1 LRFFFSHARRCKSCA
16 SPLAGQSSGRVAS
29 RRAPAL
35 KPSHGGRS
43 GTAFGHPVCRG
54 RVTAAQSQSQGR
66 ELWTRNRG
74 RAIVDSVTWQ
84 CSKNLRNRAEAPPS
98 GDRSGCSESDIGG
111 ASGIPQR
118 RQRWQ
123 RERRQSRSPQQH

>member
-1 LRFFFSHARRCKSCA
+1 MTRERLVSYSSKKTFLFLARTFFPLAAAALRFFFSHARRCKSCA

-74 RAIVDSVTWQ
+74 LGDLAVLQKSPQ
-84 CSKNLRNRAEAPPS
+84 PS
-98 GDRSGCSESDIGG
+98 GS
-111 ASGIPQR
+111 AT
-118 RQRWQ
+118 
-123 RERRQSRSPQQH
+123 ER